1 MTRYGVILR
10 SPWGDVRIPSDF
22 RHMIEVKQY
31 LIERLVDAVRTACGV
46 EVTLAKS
53 DLGVPP
59 SSELGDF
66 TFTTFPLAKQCSK
79 SPQMIAG
86 AVAAALSG
94 DDTIVRADAVGPYV
108 NLMLTDTTRGNY
120 ITDVTARL
128 AKSAKKEKDATLI
141 EYFHANT
148 HKAVHIGHVRNITMG
163 EAIAR
168 LLEWSGK
175 NVVRMNYQGDIGP
188 HVAKCLWGFMR
199 LCGGGEGDPRGMSDA
214 GIPDELARLASDV
227 RCRRAGE
234 GQGAWLSRVY
244 SAAHHASEHSKEIAA
259 EIADINKRLYDGD
272 PELVK
277 MWELTRAWCLDD
289 FNRMYQEFGVKF
301 ERLYFESEVEKRGL
315 ELVRELVKK
324 GVAKESQG
332 ALIMDFS
339 DTDLGV
345 LVLVTG
351 AGTAL
356 YGAKEVALAEL
367 KTKEYKNIAKSLHL
381 VGEEQTLYF
390 KQILETLKRMQSPL
404 ADKSEHIV
412 YGLVRLPEGKMSSRE
427 GMVVL
432 YDDLLNELVYLS
444 REETK
449 SRHVEWDEKQIDAVA
464 RAIALAAIKFEM
476 LKADGRKT
484 IIFDSKRAIDLQGD
498 TGPYLLYTFARIN
511 SILRKR
517 VTSPPLEG
525 GDTEG
530 VWPLLTTPEERAVL
544 SLLMRTQDVV
554 SQAASEYRPS
564 LVLHHLLDLVKTFNT
579 FYHEHRVLEAE
590 TAELRDAR
598 LILITIVRDQLN
610 ACMGFLGIATLDEM

>member
-1 MTRYGVILR
+1 MDT
-10 SPWGDVRIPSDF
+10 
-22 RHMIEVKQY
+22 VKKHVVG
-31 LIERLVDAVRTACGV
+31 RFADAVRIACGV
-46 EVTLAKS
+46 EVSHDQVKLEIPPSS
-53 DLGVPP
+53 DLG
-59 SSELGDF
+59 DF
-66 TFTTFPLAKQCSK
+66 AIATFSLAKVCAK

-86 AVAAALSG
+86 GVAAALSG
-94 DDTIVRADAVGPYV
+94 DDVIASAVAVGPYINV
-108 NLMLTDTTRGNY
+108 ALTDASRG
-120 ITDVTARL
+120 L
-128 AKSAKKEKDATLI
+128 AIGAVQEFLSKPTKREKDTTLI

-148 HKAVHIGHVRNITMG
+148 HKAVHIGHVRNFTMG

-175 NVVRMNYQGDIGP
+175 NVVRVNYQGDIGP
-188 HVAKCLWGFMR
+188 HVAKCIWGFMR

-244 SAAHHASEHSKEIAA
+244 SAAHHASEHSEEIAA
-259 EIADINKRLYDGD
+259 EIKDINKKLYDGD

-277 MWELTRAWCLDD
+277 VWKLTREWCLAD
-289 FNRMYQEFGVKF
+289 FERMYQEFGVKF
-301 ERLYFESEVEKRGL
+301 DRLYFESEVEKRGL

-351 AGTAL
+351 VGIAL

-404 ADKSEHIV
+404 AHKSEHIV

-427 GMVVL
+427 GTVVL
-432 YDDLLNELVYLS
+432 YDDLFNELVHLS
-444 REETK
+444 REETH
-449 SRHVEWDEKQIDAVA
+449 SRHTEWDEKRVDTVA

-484 IIFDSKRAIDLQGD
+484 IIFDTKRAIDLHGD

-511 SILRKR
+511 SILRR
-517 VTSPPLEG
+517 VKESPPRSEWERTSPPLSKG
-525 GDTEG
+525 GRGG
-530 VWPLLTTPEERAVL
+530 VNWSLINTSEERAVL
-544 SLLMRTQDVV
+544 SLLMRTGDVV
-554 SQAASEYRPS
+554 SQAAVEYRPS
-564 LVLHHLLDLVKTFNT
+564 LLLHHLLDLVKTFNT

-590 TAELRDAR
+590 TPALRDAR
-598 LILITIVRDQLN
+598 LMLVRTVGEQLTVGL
-610 ACMGFLGIATLDEM
+610 GFLGISTLDEM